1 MIVRP
6 RAVRDL
12 ARLSGFPEDIV
23 LRYEAEFIKFV
34 FAVAARE
41 RKYVVDRVRTWR
53 HNPVDDILK
62 PDILE
67 VIKPTKEEE
76 PQYDLI

>member
-1 MIVRP
+1 MRVRP
-6 RAVRDL
+6 RSVRDL
-12 ARLSGFPEDIV
+12 AANVGFPEELV
-23 LRYEAEFIKFV
+23 LRHEAEFIKFV

-41 RKYVVDRVRTWR
+41 RKHVTGKVKAWI
-53 HNPVDDILK
+53 HSEDIVK

-76 PQYDLI
+76 APYDLL

>member
-1 MIVRP
+1 MRVRP

-12 ARLSGFPEDIV
+12 AALVGFPEEVV
-23 LRYEAEFIKFV
+23 LRHEAEFIKFV

-41 RKYVVDRVRTWR
+41 RKHVKNKVKAWI
-53 HNPVDDILK
+53 HSEDIVK

-67 VIKPTKEEE
+67 VIKPAKEEE
-76 PQYDLI
+76 SPYDLL

>member
-1 MIVRP
+1 MRVRP

-12 ARLSGFPEDIV
+12 AALAGFPEDV
-23 LRYEAEFIKFV
+23 ALRYEAEFIRFV

-41 RKYVVDRVRTWR
+41 RKHIKNKVKAWI
-53 HNPVDDILK
+53 HAEDIVK

-76 PQYDLI
+76 APYDLL

>member
-1 MIVRP
+1 MKVRP

-12 ARLSGFPEDIV
+12 ADNVGFPEEVV

-34 FAVAARE
+34 FAIAARE
-41 RKYVVDRVRTWR
+41 RKHIKSKVKAWIHSEDV
-53 HNPVDDILK
+53 IK

-67 VIKPTKEEE
+67 VIKPTEEE
-76 PQYDLI
+76 APYDLI